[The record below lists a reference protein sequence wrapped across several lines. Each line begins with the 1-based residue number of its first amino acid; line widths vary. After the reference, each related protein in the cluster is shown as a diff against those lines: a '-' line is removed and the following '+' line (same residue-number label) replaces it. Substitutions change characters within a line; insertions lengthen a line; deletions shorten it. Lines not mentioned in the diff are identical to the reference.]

1 MATVGPSTGVY
12 GRDAILAARKN
23 ASSQTQNSNTN
34 PSSVGQAASSGGSK
48 TSTSTPTSSAKRVKV
63 NPDGKA
69 PKGLSVGTIVETAGG
84 DYEII
89 GFNTDGSYKSKKVS
103 SGNVATST
111 QQQQVKQQ
119 QPTTV
124 SGGKTPTTYTYGGK
138 EYKGYIEGGKTYD
151 EQGNRVPAGSI
162 VTAANGKKY
171 LKLDDGSGVDVT
183 KAFKT
188 ELYKEDKDEK
198 GNKIL
203 VPQNRT
209 AYIVNGKTYDE
220 YGRELSVGDIVK
232 AAGDKYYQ
240 MTAGGGVEYTPPASL
255 ENALVEFEDPFMRSI
270 AEIISNLYNEMP
282 QLAETMTLEQAIAQ
296 AAQRLNPQYNQA
308 MEQAMTALDEKA
320 LKTGFYGQ
328 LPTEALRRET
338 AGKLEVERLNSIYDL
353 ANQLFG
359 QSEESAYRALDAAT
373 QEHQNKLN
381 TLLNLLGLY
390 QGERAYRDSR
400 EDIAAERELAEARLT
415 GNYKGNPTLEF
426 LDYMRLLNNSGG
438 SGGGSNEK
446 EQNNVLN
453 KTQIL
458 AKLKDLEG
466 YDIYKKLNE
475 LYNDGLINRTT
486 YDNFVISEAK
496 GYTTSQAD
504 VDDMLDRWYKSM
516 SGSDFDQVVRN
527 ALSEG
532 ALNKDQYTDWYNRKF
547 KK

>member
-89 GFNTDGSYKSKKVS
+89 DVNPDGSYKSKKVS

-119 QPTTV
+119 QPATV
-124 SGGKTPTTYTYGGK
+124 SSGKTPTTYTYGGK
-138 EYKGYIEGGKTYD
+138 EYKGYIVNGKTYD
-151 EQGNRVPAGSI
+151 EQGKEVPMGSI
-162 VTAANGKKY
+162 VTTADGKKY
-171 LKLDDGSGVDVT
+171 LKLADGSGVEVT

-203 VPQNRT
+203 VPQNRI

-338 AGKLEVERLNSIYDL
+338 AGKLEVDRLNAIYDL